1 MSQPMPD
8 FMQSPYFDA
17 EKFTM
22 KDDAPEVLKKAFEDW
37 IKEGEE
43 AAEEG
48 IGL

>member
-8 FMQSPYFDA
+8 FIQSPYFDA

-43 AAEEG
+43 AVEEG